1 MLSDVVY
8 ISKKQFFIVKVWFQR
23 LQSTSFMKNLTD
35 NNKQDELF
43 HIITMFI
50 DAISQL
56 YVHENT

>member
-8 ISKKQFFIVKVWFQR
+8 ISKN
-23 LQSTSFMKNLTD
+23 SFYYKGMVSN

-43 HIITMFI
+43 HIITTFI

-56 YVHENT
+56 YVHENI

>member
-1 MLSDVVY
+1 
-8 ISKKQFFIVKVWFQR
+8 
-23 LQSTSFMKNLTD
+23 MKNLT

-56 YVHENT
+56 YVHENI